1 MYSGLRYLSLS
12 VQSLERWCIVLAIRK
27 LRKTIALV
35 TAMTLAASAV
45 PSISHSTEAG
55 TETGTEAGTETG
67 AEDTG
72 ETAEGTD
79 ESGEGGAAGQEGEGN
94 TIKDDGEV
102 VQKGALG
109 KVDKKDW
116 ITIKD
121 YEFITEND
129 SYKMYFYKPR
139 LSIMLED
146 KKTGKY
152 IESTLSDEKDDGN
165 SNATWNY
172 YMKSGIVITAIVGTN
187 STYQVD
193 LFNTPNTIQYKKIN
207 NGLSATIYYTD
218 YKFGLTVDITLE
230 GDDLV
235 VNIPDDYIVE
245 EKEDTYIGTVSV
257 FPFMGYSFLDD
268 REGYMLIP
276 DGNGALINLDN
287 KEGRYVTGYSQMIY
301 GSDAGFRDAST
312 KEYLWDDYDM
322 SRDANKVLAPV
333 FGMAHTDEQTGYIAV
348 VEDGYQRASIEAH
361 PNGVMV
367 NYNRCFAKF
376 LLRDV
381 FNQPL
386 NNSESGRNIERVEE
400 DRTHLDMKVRYMLLS
415 GEDADYSAMAVRYRN
430 YLLDTG
436 AITKKDSSYNTRVDF
451 LGTDR
456 EEFLF
461 GTRAVT
467 VTTVENI
474 EKMYG
479 ELKGKG
485 VQSLLSV
492 YKGWQKGGLYNVPIT
507 KYKADSHIGGT
518 SKLTD
523 LIKEAD
529 GYNYHVYLYNDA
541 LRLNP
546 DTSRMT
552 FDMIKQINKRT
563 FKEWEWAEVYK
574 TFYYLTPNKTTSD
587 LEKFVSSYTKD
598 GVSNLAIGGISN
610 TLYSYSYKSRYYSKL
625 DTQDKYAKLL
635 KSVDDKTNLVL
646 EEPVSYLW
654 KNTDAFLDMPL
665 GSSDY
670 MYVNQ
675 EVPFMSMVLK
685 GIIPMYSDYVNFEAN
700 KQEFFLQMVE
710 AGVYPSFYLTYE
722 NSSKLLYTNSSNL
735 FSTEYDTYKDT
746 IAQYDKELR
755 KINEVTADALIID
768 NEKLDNGVT
777 VVTYDNGAKVYVNY
791 SEEAQTVGNVTVNA
805 MSYKAGEP
813 NE

>member
-1 MYSGLRYLSLS
+1 
-12 VQSLERWCIVLAIRK
+12 
-27 LRKTIALV
+27 
-35 TAMTLAASAV
+35 MTFAASAV

-67 AEDTG
+67 TEDTG
-72 ETAEGTD
+72 ETAEGTEEGG
-79 ESGEGGAAGQEGEGN
+79 ESGAAGQEGEGN

-146 KKTGKY
+146 KKTGKF

-207 NGLSATIYYTD
+207 NGLSATVYYTD

-245 EKEDTYIGTVSV
+245 EKEETYIGTVSV

-301 GSDAGFRDAST
+301 GQDAGFRDTST
-312 KEYLWDDYDM
+312 KEYLNLGFDIDM
-322 SRDANKVLAPV
+322 SRNANKVLAPV

-386 NNSESGRNIERVEE
+386 NNSESGRNIERTEE

-415 GEDADYSAMAVRYRN
+415 GDDADYSAMAVRYRN

-436 AITKKDSSYNTRVDF
+436 AITKKDSAYNTRVDF

-518 SKLTD
+518 SKLTN

-546 DTSRMT
+546 ETSRMT

-563 FKEWEWAEVYK
+563 FKEEEWAEVYK

-587 LEKFVSSYTKD
+587 LDKFVSSYTKD
-598 GVSNLAIGGISN
+598 GVSNLAVGGISN
-610 TLYSYSYKSRYYSKL
+610 VLYSYSYKSRYYSKL

-670 MYVNQ
+670 MYVDQ

-685 GIIPMYSDYVNFEAN
+685 GIIPYA
-700 KQEFFLQMVE
+700 
-710 AGVYPSFYLTYE
+710 LT
-722 NSSKLLYTNSSNL
+722 
-735 FSTEYDTYKDT
+735 
-746 IAQYDKELR
+746 
-755 KINEVTADALIID
+755 
-768 NEKLDNGVT
+768 
-777 VVTYDNGAKVYVNY
+777 
-791 SEEAQTVGNVTVNA
+791 
-805 MSYKAGEP
+805 
-813 NE
+813 

>member
-1 MYSGLRYLSLS
+1 M
-12 VQSLERWCIVLAIRK
+12 AIRK
-27 LRKTIALV
+27 LKKTIALV

-45 PSISHSTEAG
+45 PSVSHSTEAG
-55 TETGTEAGTETG
+55 LEDTTAEETTSSTEEAGEAG
-67 AEDTG
+67 EDT
-72 ETAEGTD
+72 
-79 ESGEGGAAGQEGEGN
+79 AAGGEEGATGQEAEGN
-94 TIKDDGEV
+94 TIMDDGEV

-109 KVDKKDW
+109 KIDKKDW
-116 ITIKD
+116 ITIDD
-121 YEFITEND
+121 YELITEND
-129 SYKMYFYKPR
+129 TYKMYFYKPR
-139 LSIMLED
+139 FSIMLEN
-146 KKTGKY
+146 KETGKI

-193 LFNTPNTIQYKKIN
+193 LFNTPNTIEYKKID
-207 NGLSATIYYTD
+207 NGLSAKISYTE
-218 YKFGLTVDITLE
+218 YGFGISVDVTLD

-235 VNIPDDYIVE
+235 VSIPDDYIVE
-245 EKEDTYIGTVSV
+245 EKEENYIGTISV

-268 REGYMLIP
+268 NEGYMLIP

-287 KEGRYVTGYSQMIY
+287 KEGRYVTGYSQMVY
-301 GSDAGFRDAST
+301 GSDVGFRDSTT
-312 KEYLWDDYDM
+312 KEYLWEYYDM
-322 SRDANKVLAPV
+322 SRDANNVLAPI

-381 FNQPL
+381 YKQPL
-386 NNSESGRNIERVEE
+386 NNSSSGRNIERAEE
-400 DRTHLDMKVRYMLLS
+400 DRTHLNMKVRYMLLS
-415 GEDADYSAMAVRYRN
+415 GDDANYSTMAVRYRN
-430 YLLDTG
+430 YLLNNG
-436 AITKKDSSYNTRVDF
+436 LVTKKDTSYNTRVDF

-467 VTTVENI
+467 VTTVENM

-485 VQSLLSV
+485 VQSLLTV

-546 DTSRMT
+546 DTNRTT

-563 FKEWEWAEVYK
+563 FKEEEWAEVYK
-574 TFYYLTPNKTTSD
+574 TFYYLTPNKTVSD
-587 LEKFVSSYTKD
+587 LDKFVSSYTSD
-598 GVSNLAIGGISN
+598 GVKNLAISGISN
-610 TLYSYSYKSRYYSKL
+610 SLYSYSYKSRYYSKL
-625 DTQDKYAKLL
+625 DTQDKYSKLL
-635 KSVDDKTNLVL
+635 KSVDDKTNLIL

-670 MYVNQ
+670 MYVDE
-675 EVPFMSMVLK
+675 EVPFISMVLK

-700 KQEFFLQMVE
+700 KQEFLLQMVE

-746 IAQYDKELR
+746 VAQYDKELR
-755 KINEVTADALIID
+755 KVNEATAGACIIS

-791 SEEAQTVGNVTVNA
+791 SEEAQTVGNVTVDA

>member
-1 MYSGLRYLSLS
+1 M
-12 VQSLERWCIVLAIRK
+12 AIRK
-27 LRKTIALV
+27 LKKTIALV

-45 PSISHSTEAG
+45 PSVSHSTEAG
-55 TETGTEAGTETG
+55 LEDTTVEETTSGTEETGGTGETGEGTEAGG
-67 AEDTG
+67 
-72 ETAEGTD
+72 
-79 ESGEGGAAGQEGEGN
+79 GEGATGQEAEGN
-94 TIKDDGEV
+94 TIMDDGEV

-109 KVDKKDW
+109 KIDKKDW
-116 ITIKD
+116 ITIDD

-129 SYKMYFYKPR
+129 TYKMYFYKPR
-139 LSIMLED
+139 FSIMLEN
-146 KKTGKY
+146 KETGKI
-152 IESTLSDEKDDGN
+152 IESTLSDEQDDGN

-193 LFNTPNTIQYKKIN
+193 LFNTPNTIEYKKID
-207 NGLSATIYYTD
+207 NGLSAKISYTE
-218 YKFGLTVDITLE
+218 YGFQISVDITLD

-235 VNIPDDYIVE
+235 VSIPDDYIVE
-245 EKEDTYIGTVSV
+245 EKEENYIGTISV

-268 REGYMLIP
+268 KEGYMLIP

-287 KEGRYVTGYSQMIY
+287 KEGRYVTGYSQMVY
-301 GSDAGFRDAST
+301 GADVGFMDSTT
-312 KEYLWDDYDM
+312 KEYLWDYYDM
-322 SRDANKVLAPV
+322 SRDANNVLAPI
-333 FGMAHTDEQTGYIAV
+333 FGMAHTKEQTGYIAV

-381 FNQPL
+381 YKQPL
-386 NNSESGRNIERVEE
+386 NNSSSGRNIERAEE
-400 DRTHLDMKVRYMLLS
+400 DRTHLNMKVRYMLLS
-415 GEDADYSAMAVRYRN
+415 GEDANYSAMAVRYRN
-430 YLLDTG
+430 YLLNNG
-436 AITKKDSSYNTRVDF
+436 LVTKKDSSYNTRVDF

-546 DTSRMT
+546 DTNRTT

-563 FKEWEWAEVYK
+563 FKEEEWAEVYK
-574 TFYYLTPNKTTSD
+574 TFYYLTPNKTVSD
-587 LEKFVSSYTKD
+587 LDKFVSSYTSD
-598 GVSNLAIGGISN
+598 GVKNLAVSGISN
-610 TLYSYSYKSRYYSKL
+610 SLYSYSYKSRYYSKL
-625 DTQDKYAKLL
+625 DTQDKYGKLL
-635 KSVDDKTNLVL
+635 KSVADKTNLIL

-670 MYVNQ
+670 MYVDE
-675 EVPFMSMVLK
+675 EVPFISMVLK

-700 KQEFFLQMVE
+700 KQEFLLQMVE

-746 IAQYDKELR
+746 VAQYDKELR
-755 KINEVTADALIID
+755 KVNEATADACIIN

-777 VVTYDNGAKVYVNY
+777 VVTYDNGAKIYVNY

>member
-1 MYSGLRYLSLS
+1 M
-12 VQSLERWCIVLAIRK
+12 AIRK

-67 AEDTG
+67 TEDTG
-72 ETAEGTD
+72 ETAEGT
-79 ESGEGGAAGQEGEGN
+79 EEGGGSGAAGQEGEGN

-146 KKTGKY
+146 KKTGKF

-207 NGLSATIYYTD
+207 NGLSATVYYTD

-245 EKEDTYIGTVSV
+245 EKENTYIGTVSV

-268 REGYMLIP
+268 KKGYMLIP

-287 KEGRYVTGYSQMIY
+287 KEGRYVTGYSQMVY
-301 GSDAGFRDAST
+301 GQDAGFRDTST
-312 KEYLWDDYDM
+312 KEYLWDEYDM

-386 NNSESGRNIERVEE
+386 NNSESGRNIERTEE
-400 DRTHLDMKVRYMLLS
+400 DRTHLNMKVRYMLLS
-415 GEDADYSAMAVRYRN
+415 GDDADYSAMAVRYRN

-436 AITKKDSSYNTRVDF
+436 AIAKKDSSYNTRVDF

-587 LEKFVSSYTKD
+587 LNKFVSSYTKD

-610 TLYSYSYKSRYYSKL
+610 ALYSYSYKSRYYSKL

-670 MYVNQ
+670 MYVDQ

-755 KINEVTADALIID
+755 KVNEVTADALIID

-791 SEEAQTVGNVTVNA
+791 SEEAQTVDNVTVNA